1 MVVQMLQHVIMML
14 MLHVI
19 TDLVFYQMGCTDS
32 LACNYDPSANC
43 DDGSCLTAYGCTDA
57 TACNYDANATCNNGS
72 CILPDGLY
80 RFFSM

>member
-43 DDGSCLTAYGCTDA
+43 DDGSCYNLLA
-57 TACNYDANATCNNGS
+57 S
-72 CILPDGLY
+72 IQQDGDSLSAVTTPVGLMLIGITY
-80 RFFSM
+80 KQR